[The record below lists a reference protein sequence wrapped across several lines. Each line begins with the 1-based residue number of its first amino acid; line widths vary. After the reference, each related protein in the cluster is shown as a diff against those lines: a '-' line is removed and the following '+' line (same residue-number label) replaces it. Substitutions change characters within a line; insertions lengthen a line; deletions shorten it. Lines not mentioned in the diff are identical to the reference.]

1 MKIAYLSPTN
11 VQIRLDRG
19 EEMGTVI
26 PVLTAF
32 GDQVTVEIV
41 IAPADPP
48 PASASRLATEEEAV
62 DPDQPI
68 PLFVKDDDGMTA
80 APGPDPAPALPV
92 VQALRAKKRPGE
104 VYVTD
109 IESQVLRLLRQHP
122 EGLTSPQIAKLLD
135 ITVSKASVTVWR
147 LRAERPTKDTTTPLV
162 TKVTDGRHLVTALGK
177 GLRLIVVKRPNYD
190 NAKVGW

>member
-19 EEMGTVI
+19 EEVGALDSLL
-26 PVLTAF
+26 PAF
-32 GDQVTVEIV
+32 GSEVTVEII
-41 IAPADPP
+41 IAAADPP
-48 PASASRLATEEEAV
+48 PASASRLTAEEEAV
-62 DPDQPI
+62 APGDTL

-92 VQALRAKKRPGE
+92 VQALKAKKRPSE

-109 IESQVLRLLRQHP
+109 IESQVIRLLRQHP

-135 ITVSKASVTVWR
+135 TTVSKASVTVWR

-190 NAKVGW
+190 NAKLGW